1 MKNMTKIKNV
11 YKTIVKTFLKT
22 EDVFTYWEFA
32 KAMQDFIELFPDIDF
47 KKISEEIRKELFEED
62 IFINSN
68 RRKCSVDNQKK
79 EEITHEDFTEK
90 YCNNECKMKKCEGIG
105 TTWSVCCP
113 YQSQV
118 NFIRN

>member
-32 KAMQDFIELFPDIDF
+32 KAMQDFIELFPDIEF

-62 IFINSN
+62 NFINSN
-68 RRKCSVDNQKK
+68 NEIEGYIYGSPLKK
-79 EEITHEDFTEK
+79 HKELPAQDEEIVIVYKNGTTVEYDYINGK
-90 YCNNECKMKKCEGIG
+90 LMKKGREI
-105 TTWSVCCP
+105 
-113 YQSQV
+113 
-118 NFIRN
+118 